1 MANGFGSMY
10 IGASGLQGAQNALN
24 TTANNLANVNT
35 EGYVRQQ
42 VRFTDKRY
50 DLIKD
55 PTKVTNAHQS
65 GLGVSIGD
73 VVHARD
79 VFLDKSYRLERGR
92 EAFYDTCYETTTY
105 VEDLLQEL
113 DGQQFKQSVEDIWTA
128 FQELS
133 KTPADSVTQNLVI
146 QKAQLLLGRSE
157 NLYTDLQDFQ
167 ANIDTQII
175 DNLERVNEIGDRIHE
190 LSNEIQKVEAN
201 KVETAMTL
209 RDERDH
215 LIDELSGLVKLDV
228 REDEWG
234 FVFIAIEGVEFV
246 NEQGCFHMDYTK
258 ENSTGFVK
266 PIWPHLSD
274 DAAGVYVEVF
284 RTDGEIS
291 SESNTD
297 IGEIK
302 AQLLMRGDR
311 YGKYTDLLTPDAYR
325 QIEDKVLTETQ
336 AQVDLLL
343 HEIVVTMN
351 NIFAPNKEITV
362 QSDVVDPVTGEILYK
377 AGDKINVLDEENASL
392 GADGKLPPR
401 ELFERMGS
409 KRYAE
414 MTVNGQKYYVYN
426 EEDPS
431 DPNSLYR
438 VGNLQINEDLTK
450 QVTLLPAFTK
460 NGAVDY
466 ALGERLADA
475 WNYQGMHISP
485 NDQYPCTFQTFYDK
499 MIGQLGTDGS
509 IYKSS
514 LDTMNNTVVSID
526 NSRKQVMGVSSD
538 EELTKLIKYQSA
550 YNASSRF
557 MTVISQMTELI
568 VTGLI

>member
-24 TTANNLANVNT
+24 TTANNLANVGT

-42 VRFTDKRY
+42 VRFVDKRY
-50 DLIKD
+50 DMIKN
-55 PTKVTNAHQS
+55 PTKLTNAHQS

-79 VFLDKSYRLERGR
+79 VFLDKSYRLEKGR
-92 EAFYDTCYETTTY
+92 EAFYETCYETTSY

-113 DGQQFKQSVEDIWTA
+113 DGEEFKQSVEDIWVA

-146 QKAQLLLGRSE
+146 QKAELLLSRSE
-157 NLYTDLQDFQ
+157 NLYVDLQGYQ
-167 ANIDTQII
+167 ANIDAQIV
-175 DNLERVNEIGDRIHE
+175 DNINRVNEIGNRIHE
-190 LSNEIQKVEAN
+190 LSMEIQKVESN
-201 KVETAMTL
+201 RMETAMTL

-215 LIDELSGLVKLDV
+215 LVDELSGLCKIDV
-228 REDEWG
+228 REDDSG
-234 FVFIAIEGVEFV
+234 FMFIAIEGVEFV
-246 NEQGCFHMDYTK
+246 NEQQCFEMGTTVDK
-258 ENSTGFVK
+258 VTGFST

-274 DAAGVYVEVF
+274 DAKGEYTKIF
-284 RTDGEIS
+284 RTEGEIS
-291 SESNTD
+291 SEMNTD

-302 AQLLMRGDR
+302 AQLLMRGDE
-311 YGKYTDLLTPDAYR
+311 YGIYSDLLTAQAYEP
-325 QIEDKVLTETQ
+325 IEDKLLIETQ

-343 HEIVVTMN
+343 HEIVTTMN
-351 NIFAPNKEITV
+351 NIFCPNTELELTQDMTINGI
-362 QSDVVDPVTGEILYK
+362 QYK
-377 AGDKINVLDEENASL
+377 AGDKIKVLDEANSPV

-401 ELFERMGS
+401 ELFERMGTE
-409 KRYAE
+409 RY
-414 MTVNGQKYYVYN
+414 TVMNIDGKDYYVYN
-426 EEDPS
+426 EENPN
-431 DPNSLYR
+431 DPNTLYR
-438 VGNLQINEDLTK
+438 VGNLRVNDDLTK
-450 QVTLLPAFTK
+450 QVTLLPAFTQ

-466 ALGERLADA
+466 ALGARLSDA
-475 WNYQGMHISP
+475 WNVQGMHINPS
-485 NDQYPCTFQTFYDK
+485 DQYPCTFQVFYDK
-499 MIGQLGTDGS
+499 MIGKLGTDGS
-509 IYKSS
+509 VYKSS
-514 LDTMNNTVVSID
+514 LDTMTNTVTSID
-526 NSRKQVMGVSSD
+526 NSRQQIMGVSSD

>member
-24 TTANNLANVNT
+24 TTANNLANVGT

-42 VRFTDKRY
+42 VRFVDKRY
-50 DLIKD
+50 DMIKN
-55 PTKVTNAHQS
+55 PTKLTNAHQS

-79 VFLDKSYRLERGR
+79 VFLDKSYRLEKGR
-92 EAFYDTCYETTTY
+92 EAFYETCYETTSY

-113 DGQQFKQSVEDIWTA
+113 DGEEFKQSVEDIWVA

-146 QKAQLLLGRSE
+146 QKAELLLSRSE
-157 NLYTDLQDFQ
+157 NLYVDLQGYQ
-167 ANIDTQII
+167 ANIDAQIV
-175 DNLERVNEIGDRIHE
+175 DNINRVNEIGNRIHE
-190 LSNEIQKVEAN
+190 LSMEIQKVESN
-201 KVETAMTL
+201 RMETAMTL

-215 LIDELSGLVKLDV
+215 LVDELSGLCKIDV
-228 REDEWG
+228 REDDSG
-234 FVFIAIEGVEFV
+234 FMFIAIEGVEFV
-246 NEQGCFHMDYTK
+246 NEQQCFEMGTTVDK
-258 ENSTGFVK
+258 VTGFST

-274 DAAGVYVEVF
+274 DAKGEYTKIF
-284 RTDGEIS
+284 RTEGEIS
-291 SESNTD
+291 SEMNTD

-302 AQLLMRGDR
+302 AQLLMRGDE
-311 YGKYTDLLTPDAYR
+311 YGVYSDLLTAQAYGP
-325 QIEDKVLTETQ
+325 IEDKLLIETQ

-343 HEIVVTMN
+343 HEIVTTMN
-351 NIFAPNKEITV
+351 NIFCPNTELELTQDMTINGI
-362 QSDVVDPVTGEILYK
+362 QYK
-377 AGDKINVLDEENASL
+377 AGDKIKVLDEANSPV

-401 ELFERMGS
+401 ELFERMGTE
-409 KRYAE
+409 RY
-414 MTVNGQKYYVYN
+414 TVMNIDGKDYYVYN
-426 EEDPS
+426 EENPN
-431 DPNSLYR
+431 DPNTLYR
-438 VGNLQINEDLTK
+438 VGNLRVNDDLTK
-450 QVTLLPAFTK
+450 QVTLLPAFTQ

-466 ALGERLADA
+466 ALGARLSDA
-475 WNYQGMHISP
+475 WNVQGMHINPS
-485 NDQYPCTFQTFYDK
+485 DQYPCTFQVFYDK
-499 MIGQLGTDGS
+499 MIGKLGTDGS
-509 IYKSS
+509 VYKSS
-514 LDTMNNTVVSID
+514 LDTMTNTVTSID
-526 NSRKQVMGVSSD
+526 NSRQQIMGVSSD

>member
-24 TTANNLANVNT
+24 TTANNLANVGT

-42 VRFTDKRY
+42 VRFVDKRY
-50 DLIKD
+50 DMIKN
-55 PTKVTNAHQS
+55 PTKLTNAHQS

-79 VFLDKSYRLERGR
+79 VFLDKSYRLEKGR
-92 EAFYDTCYETTTY
+92 EAFYETCYETTSY

-113 DGQQFKQSVEDIWTA
+113 DGEEFKQSVEDIWVA

-146 QKAQLLLGRSE
+146 QKAELLLSRSE
-157 NLYTDLQDFQ
+157 NLYVDLQGYQ
-167 ANIDTQII
+167 ANIDAQIV
-175 DNLERVNEIGDRIHE
+175 DNINRVNEIGNRIYE
-190 LSNEIQKVEAN
+190 LSMEIQKVESN
-201 KVETAMTL
+201 RMETAMTL

-215 LIDELSGLVKLDV
+215 LVDELSGLCKIDV
-228 REDEWG
+228 REDDSG
-234 FVFIAIEGVEFV
+234 FMFIAIEGVEFV
-246 NEQGCFHMDYTK
+246 NEQQCFEMGTTVDK
-258 ENSTGFVK
+258 VTGFST

-274 DAAGVYVEVF
+274 DARGEYTKIF
-284 RTDGEIS
+284 RTEGEIS
-291 SESNTD
+291 SEMNTD

-302 AQLLMRGDR
+302 AQLLMRGDE
-311 YGKYTDLLTPDAYR
+311 YGIYSDLLTAQAYGP
-325 QIEDKVLTETQ
+325 IEDKLLIETQ

-343 HEIVVTMN
+343 HEIVTTMN
-351 NIFAPNKEITV
+351 NIFCPNTELELTQDMTIN
-362 QSDVVDPVTGEILYK
+362 GIEYK
-377 AGDKINVLDEENASL
+377 AGDKIKVLDEANSPV

-401 ELFERMGS
+401 ELFERMGTE
-409 KRYAE
+409 RY
-414 MTVNGQKYYVYN
+414 TVMNIDGKNYYVYN
-426 EEDPS
+426 EENPN
-431 DPNSLYR
+431 DPNTLYR
-438 VGNLQINEDLTK
+438 VGNLRVNDDLTK
-450 QVTLLPAFTK
+450 QVTLLPAFTQ

-466 ALGERLADA
+466 ALGARLSNA
-475 WNYQGMHISP
+475 WNVQGMHINPS
-485 NDQYPCTFQTFYDK
+485 DQYPCTFQVFYDK
-499 MIGQLGTDGS
+499 MIGKLGTDGS
-509 IYKSS
+509 VYKSS
-514 LDTMNNTVVSID
+514 LDTMTNTVTSID
-526 NSRKQVMGVSSD
+526 NSRQQIMGVSSD